1 MCKNS
6 KSAQKSAQLRKSRV
20 KVIDTSEMKGCVSMA
35 NIRENKKNGKVISF
49 RFTVCK
55 VCPVQ
60 SDDACQRYDYP

>member
-1 MCKNS
+1 
-6 KSAQKSAQLRKSRV
+6 
-20 KVIDTSEMKGCVSMA
+20 MA